1 MAARIL
7 PNRFNRGVLF
17 LAFAGPRYEITIFPI
32 WRKVLRPKQINEI
45 LEAERL
51 DFLICLW

>member
-1 MAARIL
+1 MAARAL

-17 LAFAGPRYEITIFPI
+17 APAFAGPRYETNIFPI

-45 LEAERL
+45 LEVR
-51 DFLICLW
+51 D